1 MGTRSLTRVIETWK
15 DKEKNK
21 VHKSKIVCMYRQF
34 DGYPSGHGADLV
46 EFLTGSK
53 VVNGL
58 SMNDLKSTKVFNGVG
73 CLAAQLIAHFKQ
85 GAGGIYLYNPNAKD
99 CGQEYE
105 YELEVSFDTKEV
117 IFRCFEVGYMSKN
130 RKGESVYV
138 GKKRKIFEGKAE
150 DFLEAVKKQKE
161 AENA

>member
-1 MGTRSLTRVIETWK
+1 MGTRSLTYVYG
-15 DKEKNK
+15 DDG
-21 VHKSKIVCMYRQF
+21 HPIVCMYRQF

-58 SMNDLKSTKVFNGVG
+58 SMDDLKSTKVFNGAG
-73 CLAAQLIAHFKQ
+73 CLAAQLVAHFKQ

-105 YELEVSFDTKEV
+105 YELEVDFDTKQDANHIV
-117 IFRCFEVGYMSKN
+117 TCTANFRYQSYKYLTV
-130 RKGESVYV
+130 
-138 GKKRKIFEGKAE
+138 
-150 DFLEAVKKQKE
+150 
-161 AENA
+161 

>member
-1 MGTRSLTRVIETWK
+1 MGTRSLTRVIEKWK
-15 DKEKNK
+15 NRETNK
-21 VHKSKIVCMYRQF
+21 THKTKLVCMYRQF

-58 SMNDLKSTKVFNGVG
+58 SMDDVKSTKVFNGAG
-73 CLAAQLIAHFKQ
+73 CLAAQLVAHFKQ

-105 YELEVSFDTKEV
+105 YELEVDWDTHEL
-117 IFRCFEVGYMSKN
+117 IFRCFEIGYMKKN
-130 RKGESVYV
+130 RKGEDVYV
-138 GKKRKIFEGKAE
+138 NKKRLLFEGKAE
-150 DFLEAVKKQKE
+150 DFLEAVKKQEE
-161 AENA
+161 AEA